1 VQRRRSTPFIG
12 AALLA
17 ILGAL
22 AVFSPATAAAGG
34 GYGRL
39 IATAKIEAAGIPK
52 ASFHG
57 VRPAPVF
64 WLVVSNP
71 TTAKHDISWSVSC
84 ANPAHKASGGSKG
97 EATIVRGRWVKRIRA
112 NWITHPSYCSGRV
125 EGVAG
130 SAPLQ
135 LRVYADQHG

>member
-1 VQRRRSTPFIG
+1 VQGRRSTPLIG
-12 AALLA
+12 TALLA

-22 AVFSPATAAAGG
+22 AVSSAATAAAGG

-71 TTAKHDISWSVSC
+71 TTAKHDITWSVSC

-97 EATIVRGRWVKRIRA
+97 EATIVHGRWVKRISA
-112 NWITHPSYCSGRV
+112 NWIKHPSYCSGRV

-130 SAPLQ
+130 SAPLN